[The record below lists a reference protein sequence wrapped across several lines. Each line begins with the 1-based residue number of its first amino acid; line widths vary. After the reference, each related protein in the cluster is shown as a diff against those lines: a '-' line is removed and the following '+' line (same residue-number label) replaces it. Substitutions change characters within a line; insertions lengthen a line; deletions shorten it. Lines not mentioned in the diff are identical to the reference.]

1 MGDIKTITHH
11 TMVTYKLPEPVEHIF
26 KTFQK
31 AGFEIY
37 AVGGCVRDLLI
48 GRPTKDWDFTT
59 NATPPEILR
68 LFPEG
73 FYDNIFGTVG
83 ILQENGE
90 IYEVTTYRT
99 ERGYSDRRHPDVV
112 RWGESLEEDLARRD
126 FIINAIALEKVNLF
140 KGKPSFDLID
150 PFSGQKD
157 IQDKIIRAVGDPEK
171 R

>member
-1 MGDIKTITHH
+1 MIN
-11 TMVTYKLPEPVEHIF
+11 YKLPEQVRKIF
-26 KTFQK
+26 AIFQK

-37 AVGGCVRDLLI
+37 AVGGCVRDLI
-48 GRPTKDWDFTT
+48 MGRPTKDWDFTT
-59 NATPPEILR
+59 NATPAEILQ
-68 LFPEG
+68 LFPDG
-73 FYDNIFGTVG
+73 FYGNIFGTVG
-83 ILQENGE
+83 IPQENGE

-140 KGKPSFDLID
+140 KGKPSLELID

-157 IQDKIIRAVGDPEK
+157 IRENTIRAVGKPGK
-171 R
+171 RFSEDALRLLRA